1 MFELRKKKKRRKFKI
16 ANSQIADNQ
25 NVRAANFLYVI
36 STWLAS
42 EETQTGK
49 ERERGG
55 RGGVGFADSE
65 RVEHVNWGASSVT
78 VQFHFFG
85 FLCLALSGILL
96 SRDFM
101 P

>member
-1 MFELRKKKKRRKFKI
+1 M
-16 ANSQIADNQ
+16 
-25 NVRAANFLYVI
+25 
-36 STWLAS
+36 
-42 EETQTGK
+42 TQTGK
-49 ERERGG
+49 ERESSSRGG
-55 RGGVGFADSE
+55 GGVADSE
-65 RVEHVNWGASSVT
+65 RVVEHVNWGASSVT